1 MGFKF
6 RTREEYKR
14 VKKMDRQQLEDY
26 INDQKQLSIAARG
39 IINEAEARK
48 ERKNGWDLCAAEYS
62 RIINEQVDEILDSID
77 EGIKEAVLMTKGIGV
92 KRGQEL
98 LNNLDEARQKIQQRV
113 QEQTEQRK
121 PQWEEEDET
130 QTQTRTEQ

>member
-26 INDQKQLSIAARG
+26 INDQAQLSTATSDLISEMA
-39 IINEAEARK
+39 ARK
-48 ERKNGWDLCAAEYS
+48 ERKRGWDMCAAEYS
-62 RIINEQVDEILDSID
+62 HIIAEHVDEILDSID
-77 EGIKEAVLMTKGIGV
+77 EGIKEAILMTKGIGA

-113 QEQTEQRK
+113 QEQTEQRQ

-130 QTQTRTEQ
+130 QTRTGQ

>member
-6 RTREEYKR
+6 KTREEYKR

-26 INDQKQLSIAARG
+26 INDQKQLSIAASG
-39 IINEAEARK
+39 LINDGAARK
-48 ERKNGWDLCAAEYS
+48 ERKKGWDLCAAEYS
-62 RIINEQVDEILDSID
+62 RIIAEQVDEILDSID
-77 EGIKEAVLMTKGIGV
+77 EGIKEAILMTKGIGV

-98 LNNLDEARQKIQQRV
+98 LNNLDEARQKIQQRI
-113 QEQTEQRK
+113 QEQTEQHK

-130 QTQTRTEQ
+130 QTRTEQ

>member
-39 IINEAEARK
+39 LINEAEARK
-48 ERKNGWDLCAAEYS
+48 ERKKGWDLCSAEYS
-62 RIINEQVDEILDSID
+62 RIITEQADEILDSID

-98 LNNLDEARQKIQQRV
+98 LNNLDEARQKIQQRI
-113 QEQTEQRK
+113 QEQTEQHK

-130 QTQTRTEQ
+130 QTRTEQ

>member
-130 QTQTRTEQ
+130 QTRTEQ

>member
-39 IINEAEARK
+39 LINEAEARK
-48 ERKNGWDLCAAEYS
+48 ERKKGWDLCSAEYS
-62 RIINEQVDEILDSID
+62 RIIGEQVDEILDSID

-113 QEQTEQRK
+113 QEQTEQHK

-130 QTQTRTEQ
+130 QARTEQ

>member
-39 IINEAEARK
+39 LITEAEARK
-48 ERKNGWDLCAAEYS
+48 ERKKGWDLCSAEYS
-62 RIINEQVDEILDSID
+62 RIISEQVDEILDSID
-77 EGIKEAVLMTKGIGV
+77 EGIREAVLMTKGIGV

-113 QEQTEQRK
+113 QEQTEQNK

-130 QTQTRTEQ
+130 QTRTEQ

>member
-6 RTREEYKR
+6 KTREEYKR
-14 VKKMDRQQLEDY
+14 VKKMDRQQMEDY

-39 IINEAEARK
+39 IINDAEARK
-48 ERKNGWDLCAAEYS
+48 ERKNGWALCAAEYS
-62 RIINEQVDEILDSID
+62 RIIEEQVDEILDSID
-77 EGIKEAVLMTKGIGV
+77 EGIKEAVLMTKGIGI

-98 LNNLDEARQKIQQRV
+98 LNNLDIARQKIQQRV
-113 QEQTEQRK
+113 HEQTEQNK

-130 QTQTRTEQ
+130 QTRSE

>member
-6 RTREEYKR
+6 KTREEYKR
-14 VKKMDRQQLEDY
+14 VKKMDRQQMEDY
-26 INDQKQLSIAARG
+26 INEQKQLSIATRG
-39 IINEAEARK
+39 IINDAEARN
-48 ERKNGWDLCAAEYS
+48 ERKKGWDLCAAEYS
-62 RIINEQVDEILDSID
+62 RIIEEQVDEILDSID

-98 LNNLDEARQKIQQRV
+98 LNNLDIARQKIQQRV
-113 QEQTEQRK
+113 HEQTEQNK

-130 QTQTRTEQ
+130 QTRSEQ

>member
-6 RTREEYKR
+6 KTREEYKC
-14 VKKMDRQQLEDY
+14 VKKMDRQQMEDY
-26 INDQKQLSIAARG
+26 INEQKQLSIAARG
-39 IINEAEARK
+39 IINDAEARK
-48 ERKNGWDLCAAEYS
+48 ERKKGWDLCAAEYR
-62 RIINEQVDEILDSID
+62 RIIEEQVDEILDSID

-98 LNNLDEARQKIQQRV
+98 LNNLDIARQKIQQRV
-113 QEQTEQRK
+113 HEQTEQNK

-130 QTQTRTEQ
+130 QTRSE